1 MKRLGTTG
9 PGKLLMNV
17 RDDGFRSLIIALFFA
32 GGVAGHYFRPA
43 AMPRLTPSVLW
54 VFGLFVTVRSLRGG
68 WVEDAAGRGR
78 RARGEE
84 SDWAAGAAGRERRAR
99 LPVRELVW
107 IAATSTITFILEAV
121 GVHTGAVFG
130 DYSYGDVLGFS
141 LFSVPLVIGFNWV
154 LVVLG
159 GLRAVQNLPGW
170 AAVPS
175 AAGITVIFDWILEPL
190 AIRLGYWSWNWDGVP
205 LQNYLA
211 WFIIS
216 MFAAALFRML
226 KLRLDSRL
234 PLYYLVIQAS
244 FFIALRA
251 VMN

>member
-1 MKRLGTTG
+1 MRA
-9 PGKLLMNV
+9 LLR
-17 RDDGFRSLIIALFFA
+17 RDGAWALMMGMFFA
-32 GGVAGHYFRPA
+32 GGVAGHCFRPDV
-43 AMPRLTPSVLW
+43 MLRMTPGVLW
-54 VFGLFVTVRSLRGG
+54 VFGVLVTVFSLRGG
-68 WVEDAAGRGR
+68 WADGP
-78 RARGEE
+78 
-84 SDWAAGAAGRERRAR
+84 GAASGGGDRLKVRAA
-99 LPVRELVW
+99 VW
-107 IAATSTITFILEAV
+107 IAVTSGVTFLLEAA

-216 MFAAALFRML
+216 MFAAALFRI
-226 KLRLDSRL
+226 LRIRLASRM
-234 PLYYLVIQAS
+234 PVYYLAIQTA
-244 FFIALRA
+244 FFVALRT

>member
-1 MKRLGTTG
+1 MRA
-9 PGKLLMNV
+9 LL
-17 RDDGFRSLIIALFFA
+17 RGDGARALIMGMFFA
-32 GGVAGHYFRPA
+32 GGVAGHCFRPDV
-43 AMPRLTPSVLW
+43 MLRMTPGVLW
-54 VFGLFVTVRSLRGG
+54 VCGVFVTVFSLREVRAEGPG
-68 WVEDAAGRGR
+68 AASGR
-78 RARGEE
+78 RARLKVR
-84 SDWAAGAAGRERRAR
+84 AA
-99 LPVRELVW
+99 VW
-107 IAATSTITFILEAV
+107 IAVTSGVTFLLEAA
-121 GVHTGAVFG
+121 GVHTGAIFG
-130 DYSYGDVLGFS
+130 DYSYGDVLGAS

-205 LQNYLA
+205 PRNYLA

-226 KLRLDSRL
+226 RIRLVSRL
-234 PLYYLVIQAS
+234 PVYYLAIQTA
-244 FFIALRA
+244 FFVALRT

>member
-1 MKRLGTTG
+1 
-9 PGKLLMNV
+9 
-17 RDDGFRSLIIALFFA
+17 
-32 GGVAGHYFRPA
+32 
-43 AMPRLTPSVLW
+43 MPRLTPSVLW
-54 VFGLFVTVRSLRGG
+54 VFGVFVTVRSLRGG
-68 WVEDAAGRGR
+68 WVDDGSGP
-78 RARGEE
+78 
-84 SDWAAGAAGRERRAR
+84 ERRAR
-99 LPVRELVW
+99 LPVCELVW

-130 DYSYGDVLGFS
+130 DYSYGDVLGVS

-159 GLRAVQNLPGW
+159 ALRAVRSLRWW
-170 AAVPS
+170 AAVPT
-175 AAGITVIFDWILEPL
+175 AAGITVVFDWILEPL

-216 MFAAALFRML
+216 AFAAALFRIL
-226 KLRLDSRL
+226 KLRPGSRL
-234 PLYYLVIQAS
+234 PLYYLIIQVS